1 MSASN
6 RRIKE
11 YNTVHH
17 LTSRIAHRVYFLEEE
32 ERNEFMGMMIRS
44 AKFVGI
50 ELLGWCIMGNH
61 FHILAYLPEPK
72 EISDEEVKSRYRM
85 VGRSNELAS
94 IKSLRAQMY
103 DIGSF
108 MKRLK
113 QWFTAVYNHRHKHV
127 GTLWEAKY
135 GDRVIGVL
143 ESEKTRDCL
152 AYIHLNPIRAAVTD
166 DFFGYSWSSLSAIK
180 RGDEMAING
189 MRLVYGDEMS
199 DEEILTS
206 HKMRMNRMLE
216 SLKEQR
222 AVEIARKRAAGYE
235 VPVDP
240 LTSEAMIA
248 QAVAQINEVTKAL
261 VEIREEEEISSREKR
276 RDKRIEAIKALLKQD
291 PQISAET
298 IATRMGIPQS
308 SVYRYLKKM

>member
-6 RRIKE
+6 RRVKE

-32 ERNEFMGMMIRS
+32 ERNEFMEMMIRS

-72 EISDEEVKSRYRM
+72 ELSDEEIKARYQM
-85 VGRSNELAS
+85 IGSANELAT
-94 IKSLRAQMY
+94 IKSLRAQMH

-113 QWFTAVYNHRHKHV
+113 QWFTVVYNHRHKHV

-135 GDRVIGVL
+135 GDRVIGKL

-152 AYIHLNPIRAAVTD
+152 AYIHLNPIRAAITD
-166 DFFGYSWSSLSAIK
+166 DFFGYSWSSLNAVR
-180 RGDEMAING
+180 RGDEIAMNG

-199 DEEILTS
+199 DKEMLTS
-206 HKMRMNRMLE
+206 HKMRMHRMLE
-216 SLKEQR
+216 SLKERR
-222 AVEIARKRAAGYE
+222 AMEIARKRAAGYE
-235 VPVDP
+235 VPVDT

-248 QAVAQINEVTKAL
+248 QAAAQVKEVTKAL
-261 VEIREEEEISSREKR
+261 VEIREEEEIGSREKR
-276 RDKRIEAIKALLKQD
+276 RNKRIETIKILLKQD
-291 PQISAET
+291 PQINAEA
-298 IATRMGIPQS
+298 IAMRMEIPQS
-308 SVYRYLKKM
+308 SVYRYLRKL